1 MPCESGYLNANGYEI
16 RMSQAACLLDEL
28 DGKPIN
34 QSHWAG
40 YHPRVYCRASIV
52 EGDKIVK
59 ELCDRLQKLDVT
71 KHSLEMQIWWRDHQK
86 SDRERLERERLE
98 REIRKAAA
106 LKAREEAIAKLTP
119 YERGLLGITDA
130 S

>member
-1 MPCESGYLNANGYEI
+1 MPCESGYLAANEYEI

-28 DGKPIN
+28 DGKPIS
-34 QSHWAG
+34 QGHWAG
-40 YHPRVYCRASIV
+40 YHPRVYCRASII
-52 EGDKIVK
+52 EGDKIVQ

-86 SDRERLERERLE
+86 ADKERLEREVQ
-98 REIRKAAA
+98 KAVE
-106 LKAREEAIAKLTP
+106 LKARQEAIAKLTP

-130 S
+130 Q